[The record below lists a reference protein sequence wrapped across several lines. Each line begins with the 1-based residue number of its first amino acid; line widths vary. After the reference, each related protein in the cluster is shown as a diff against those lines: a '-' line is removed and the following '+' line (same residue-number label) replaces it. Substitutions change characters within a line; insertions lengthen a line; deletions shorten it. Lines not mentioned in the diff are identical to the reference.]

1 MSGAKTAGSSVR
13 SVPPSF
19 TASALSVASADS
31 SLSVMVTVT
40 SHLRDGHAVPS
51 GWVSFTPPGV
61 PGEFSS
67 LTVSVSS
74 GSSRSSS
81 TIVSVTSLRAV
92 NSVPVGVKSD
102 GSAQTN
108 TERAA

>member
-40 SHLRDGHAVPS
+40 SHPDGHTVPS
-51 GWVSFTPPGV
+51 GWVSFTAPGIA
-61 PGEFSS
+61 GDLSS

-108 TERAA
+108 TERDA